1 MHNYSTSSKDIS
13 CYFPDLNKN
22 PPVKPKSLPPMT
34 HSCWNYLVS
43 SVHIIFVCSYSISMH
58 MCMFVWCLHRYIC
71 AMCVCIC
78 TGVYC
83 IHAHACVHAHLHMPS
98 HVKAGDECWF
108 SFSTAFHLF
117 GSVFLNV
124 SLKLKL
130 TSFARLACQR
140 AHRIGLSQ
148 PFCAGVINTQHQKS
162 QKH

>member
-1 MHNYSTSSKDIS
+1 MH
-13 CYFPDLNKN
+13 
-22 PPVKPKSLPPMT
+22 
-34 HSCWNYLVS
+34 
-43 SVHIIFVCSYSISMH
+43 VCT
-58 MCMFVWCLHRYIC
+58 FVWCLHRYIC
-71 AMCVCIC
+71 AVCACIGAGVCI
-78 TGVYC
+78 VYV
-83 IHAHACVHAHLHMPS
+83 HAHACVHAHLHMPA

-148 PFCAGVINTQHQKS
+148 PFCAGVINTQHQEITEALALDKNRRFMS
-162 QKH
+162 ISLLKIYVVIVEDIIVSFIIYQLFYIKYYSLFK